1 MGLYPGKPKG
11 QCRATMRLAVLSD
24 IHSNRAALEA
34 VLAACDRL
42 GIAEIANLGD
52 SLSGP
57 FDPAGT
63 ADLLI
68 DRAIP
73 SIRGNHD
80 RMLFEPGAAGLW
92 ESWALPDLT
101 PAHLDWVRGLPETR
115 DWHGCHLTHAA
126 PGDDAENWLDH
137 RGPAGRLVARDRA
150 GVEARAAGLG
160 ARLTC
165 TGHTHTPRVVRLSGG
180 RLVVNPGSV
189 GCPAYLDDR
198 TDPPFI
204 HETGAPDARFAVIE
218 FEGEVVEVSLRTV
231 PYDPAEMQDRARA
244 RGAATWAEAIGS
256 GWFTPAG
263 AP

>member
-1 MGLYPGKPKG
+1 MPGPG
-11 QCRATMRLAVLSD
+11 QSRLTMRVAVLSD

-34 VLAACDRL
+34 VLGVCDRL
-42 GIAEIANLGD
+42 GLSDMVNLGD

-73 SIRGNHD
+73 SILGNHD
-80 RMLFEPGAAGLW
+80 RMLIEPGAAGLW

-101 PAHLDWVRGLPETR
+101 PAHLDWVRSLPATLDIYGL
-115 DWHGCHLTHAA
+115 HLTHAA

-137 RGPAGRLVARDRA
+137 RGPAQRLIARDRA
-150 GVEARAAGLG
+150 GVEARAAGL
-160 ARLTC
+160 AAPLTC
-165 TGHTHTPRVVRLSGG
+165 TGHTHAPRVVRLSGE
-180 RLVVNPGSV
+180 RMVVNPGAV
-189 GCPAYLDDR
+189 GCPAYYDDR
-198 TDPPFI
+198 SDPAFI

-218 FEGEVVEVSLRTV
+218 DVNGAYEVSLRTV
-231 PYDPAEMQDRARA
+231 PYDPTEMQTLARS
-244 RGAATWAEAIGS
+244 RGAETWAEAIGS

-263 AP
+263 SP